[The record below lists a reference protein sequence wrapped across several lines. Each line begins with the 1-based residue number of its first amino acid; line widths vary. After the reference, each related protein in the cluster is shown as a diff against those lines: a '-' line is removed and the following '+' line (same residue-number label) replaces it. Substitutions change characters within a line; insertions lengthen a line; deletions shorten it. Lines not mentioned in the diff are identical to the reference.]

1 MHVPAPVATFRRL
14 ATLAAAVALLG
25 LLAVRPSIDRGAAV
39 RAAGRLPA
47 CRYDDI
53 LTSPRGYDDWSITLV
68 DTILRLPA
76 SYAPPD
82 LVSVSS
88 LGVPGSGQVRAVI
101 AADLQAMS
109 AAATAAGAPIGVT
122 SAYRSFANQKA
133 VFAKWVS
140 IYGRTQ
146 ALRISARPG
155 HSEHQL
161 GLTIDFRSDP
171 PVATLNASWGTTPAG
186 KWMRN
191 HAWEFGFVMSY
202 PKGKSSL
209 TCYDYEPWHFRYVG
223 RDLAALVHSSGLTL
237 REYLWANFTT
247 TVVPPPPP
255 STPKPVV
262 HATARPTEAA
272 PTIEPPPSLPRSV
285 PPTLSP
291 ETAPPQSA
299 AIEPTKTET
308 PPPAAPAPP
317 LSPVSGSLNGSLA
330 PALLGIAG
338 IALGTI
344 VLGSLLFRRRRG
356 RSGVGL

>member
-1 MHVPAPVATFRRL
+1 MHVPAHVAPPRRL
-14 ATLAAAVALLG
+14 ATLAAVVALLALVG
-25 LLAVRPSIDRGAAV
+25 IRPAVDEGARA
-39 RAAGRLPA
+39 RAAGPLPE

-53 LTSPRGYDDWSITLV
+53 LTSPRGYDDWRITLV
-68 DTILRLPA
+68 DTILRLP
-76 SYAPPD
+76 STYTPPD
-82 LVSVSS
+82 LVSVSG
-88 LGVPGSGQVRAVI
+88 LGVPGKGQVRAVI
-101 AADLQAMS
+101 AEDLQAMS

-122 SAYRSFANQKA
+122 SAYRSYANQQA

-140 IYGRTQ
+140 IYGRAY

-191 HAWEFGFVMSY
+191 HAWEFGFIMSY

-223 RDLAALVHSSGLTL
+223 RDLAVLVHQSGLTL

-247 TVVPPPPP
+247 ATVPPPPP
-255 STPKPVV
+255 SPKPTAKPTPGPT
-262 HATARPTEAA
+262 HAAA
-272 PTIEPPPSLPRSV
+272 TPPPSATPEL
-285 PPTLSP
+285 PTLAP
-291 ETAPPQSA
+291 VTAPPVSLPPIA
-299 AIEPTKTET
+299 TAP
-308 PPPAAPAPP
+308 PLSLPPARTTAPAPP
-317 LSPVSGSLNGSLA
+317 PGDDSATVAPVVVGS
-330 PALLGIAG
+330 AG

-344 VLGSLLFRRRRG
+344 VLGGLLFLRRRG